1 MEDLDQLLR
10 EVAAIN
16 NSIMELDRLFSEE
29 DELVYRR
36 DRIAR
41 IKTLRSRLEC
51 EIRRIQE
58 DERQS
63 EEIFHKTK
71 VLSSAA
77 GFAFGTLVGALM
89 KIKDPL
95 ALGEKSFT
103 RVLDKTADFGKVLL
117 AVKPNEQSVDIN
129 AVSISGLT
137 RKNRTTEQEVIMDL
151 KGRGYFLLTADRFWS
166 ILDLLETGITEGKYR
181 SEKEQNVALLVYAR
195 NESE

>member
-1 MEDLDQLLR
+1 MEDLDQLLD
-10 EVAAIN
+10 EVAGIN
-16 NSIMELDRLFSEE
+16 SWITELDRLFYEE

-41 IKTLRSRLEC
+41 IKALRSCLEC

-89 KIKDPL
+89 KNKDPL
-95 ALGEKSFT
+95 ALGEKSFI
-103 RVLDKTADFGKVLL
+103 RALDKTADFGKVLL
-117 AVKPNEQSVDIN
+117 AVSGNDQSFEVN
-129 AVSISGLT
+129 AVSISSLT
-137 RKNRTTEQEVIMDL
+137 RKNGTTEQEVIMDL
-151 KGRGYFLLTADRFWS
+151 KGRGYFLLTDDRFWNV
-166 ILDLLETGITEGKYR
+166 LDLLEKGITEGKYR
-181 SEKEQNVALLVYAR
+181 SINEQNVALLEYAR